1 MYICLYTNILPK
13 SAYMRIYTC
22 VYVCVYLFMYM
33 CAYVWTYAYITTY
46 FQSSLAMLV
55 NILTVAWIRIN
66 FFSRGLD
73 GIDTFDALLER
84 VEQTNLP
91 YIGPHV
97 GTLDL
102 GVTFALRCG
111 GCFLVFQSDTNA
123 MKYLIGINP
132 ARRKDSEP
140 TNGGIWMEHPI
151 VSPNQFQTLLELSKF
166 SAPCAKWP
174 YLKRWGPILSYFY
187 DTFMIHWHRVRTSPA
202 GGAGLRKGSR
212 VCVSCG
218 IFGRAACPAADTR
231 SPFHRQVIN
240 LRAMASLSC
249 TGLHVFSNRY
259 TCNFFFSLVT
269 WGWWVVL
276 PFYCIIFVSF
286 YLTPR

>member
-111 GCFLVFQSDTNA
+111 GCFLVFQSNCDEIFDWNKSGTQKGFGAHQWRHLDGTSNC
-123 MKYLIGINP
+123 
-132 ARRKDSEP
+132 
-140 TNGGIWMEHPI
+140 
-151 VSPNQFQTLLELSKF
+151 LSKSISDSSGIVEILGPLCQMTIF
-166 SAPCAKWP
+166 ETLGPNFIVFLRHIHDPLTPSSNQSSGGGG
-174 YLKRWGPILSYFY
+174 LKEGLTGVCFLRHIRSSCLPSGRHPQPLP
-187 DTFMIHWHRVRTSPA
+187 PA
-202 GGAGLRKGSR
+202 GHQPPSHGVAKLY
-212 VCVSCG
+212 
-218 IFGRAACPAADTR
+218 RAPR
-231 SPFHRQVIN
+231 FFKQVH
-240 LRAMASLSC
+240 LQ
-249 TGLHVFSNRY
+249 
-259 TCNFFFSLVT
+259 FFF
-269 WGWWVVL
+269 
-276 PFYCIIFVSF
+276 
-286 YLTPR
+286 